1 MMSTID
7 NEETTSYNICLK
19 DSKYSQKLKNK
30 QNKLENEI
38 EYNQNE
44 IKETFK
50 DLDYLVKK
58 KKKVSFKDKKNFVNI
73 IKVESYK
80 KYNSP
85 IEIRKASFNENKK
98 VKENKITN
106 EKKKGPNRKRINDID
121 EIIYDKDGHFG
132 KFKQK
137 GDFLI

>member
-121 EIIYDKDGHFG
+121 EIIYDKDGDFG
-132 KFKQK
+132 KSCIIF
-137 GDFLI
+137 

>member
-1 MMSTID
+1 MMSSID
-7 NEETTSYNICLK
+7 NEEKTSYNICLK
-19 DSKYSQKLKNK
+19 DSSYSQKLKNN

-38 EYNQNE
+38 EYNHNE

-85 IEIRKASFNENKK
+85 IEIRKTSFNENKK
-98 VKENKITN
+98 VRENIKTN
-106 EKKKGPNRKRINDID
+106 DKKKGASRKRINDID
-121 EIIYDKDGHFG
+121 EIIYDKDGDFG
-132 KFKQK
+132 KSCIIF
-137 GDFLI
+137 